1 MIVIYFPLMVHSW
14 SIIVPSKNHK
24 ISVGDRFNDA
34 VKLCYGSICDMAISE
49 DFVVGPWEHP
59 KEELIPCIDNK
70 RAIPGLEA
78 YYLITQKYI
87 RTDHG
92 NY

>member
-1 MIVIYFPLMVHSW
+1 MF
-14 SIIVPSKNHK
+14 PSKNHK
-24 ISVGDRFNDA
+24 ISVVDRFDAA
-34 VKLCYGSICDMAISE
+34 VKLCHDSIGDIAMSE
-49 DFVVGPWEHP
+49 DFVVGLWEHP
-59 KEELIPCIDNK
+59 KEELIPCVDDEK
-70 RAIPGLEA
+70 AIPSLEA